1 MAFAGAA
8 GAEKQRVFAL
18 PDEGAGGQ
26 IEDQAAIH
34 LRVET
39 EVEIIKSSLRVAEGG
54 LLAPPLQQ
62 TIAAP
67 RQFVRDQAR
76 DQIDGG
82 HGFGLSLAQ
91 SCFEHGGHAAE
102 PKLSQCTLQF
112 NEVHS
117 LLS

>member
-39 EVEIIKSSLRVAEGG
+39 EVEIIKSSLWVAKGS
-54 LLAPPLQQ
+54 LFTPPLQQ
-62 TIAAP
+62 TVTASG
-67 RQFVRDQAR
+67 QFIRDQAR

-82 HGFGLSLAQ
+82 HGFSLSLAQ
-91 SCFEHGGHAAE
+91 SRFENSGHAAE
-102 PKLSQCTLQF
+102 PKLP
-112 NEVHS
+112 
-117 LLS
+117 